1 MNGVPLSFDFSKT
14 LNEQLPTFKYY
25 ENMYVANEM
34 QLYNLIFQKKQ
45 LIKFLKDKIDHL
57 EAIIY
62 KSKIKPYGE
71 ELRLLENSLNRYKE
85 ILDFVKKLSRNP
97 RFY

>member
-14 LNEQLPTFKYY
+14 LNEQLPTFEYY
-25 ENMYVANEM
+25 ENMYVINEM
-34 QLYNLIFQKKQ
+34 QLYNLIAQKKQ

-57 EAIIY
+57 ETIIY

-85 ILDFVKKLSRNP
+85 ILDFFTKGEK
-97 RFY
+97 